1 MKPYNIIFVCTGN
14 ACRSPFAETIMKKL
28 LLKSNLQIQVCS
40 AGTLDWGSNQRDK
53 EMIEVA
59 KEMGYTLSG
68 VTQAISY
75 DMLKQMNLI
84 IVFESVQKDL
94 VTKYVEY
101 GHWDRIVLF
110 NDIAFNKIENLQDPH
125 FQSHDIYKKV
135 AKTIEEGCKILIDK
149 WKMNPPYTDAD
160 V

>member
-1 MKPYNIIFVCTGN
+1 MHRERLSFTF
-14 ACRSPFAETIMKKL
+14 CRDNHEKL

-110 NDIAFNKIENLQDPH
+110 NDIAFNKSRISKTLISNPMTSTKSGKDNRRRLQN
-125 FQSHDIYKKV
+125 
-135 AKTIEEGCKILIDK
+135 ID
-149 WKMNPPYTDAD
+149 
-160 V
+160 

>member
-1 MKPYNIIFVCTGN
+1 
-14 ACRSPFAETIMKKL
+14 
-28 LLKSNLQIQVCS
+28 
-40 AGTLDWGSNQRDK
+40 
-53 EMIEVA
+53 MIEVA

-149 WKMNPPYTDAD
+149 WKKNPPYTDAD